1 MIDDE
6 ASTDARVEACFGR
19 KVALGLIAADW
30 KIKEMSLKF
39 ITKKLEKLLA
49 KVATGASLAEV
60 VEACTAA
67 VAQVAREKV
76 MKVFNAML
84 NMLNLMISSSKID

>member
-1 MIDDE
+1 M
-6 ASTDARVEACFGR
+6 EACFGR

-30 KIKEMSLKF
+30 KVKELAIKHM
-39 ITKKLEKLLA
+39 TKKLEKLLSKA
-49 KVATGASLAEV
+49 EAGTSLAEV

-67 VAQVAREKV
+67 VGQTAREKV

-84 NMLNLMISSSKID
+84 HMVNLMISSSKIDQDPVSIAMFR